1 MYRVLLVALLAANLA
16 HAEALGV
23 REIVQ
28 RAVQRNPALAS
39 ATADIGI
46 ATGAVRAADG
56 LDDFILDAGTTWTR
70 SKTAVLAGTPEQTPA
85 SDTVTLNLG
94 LTKPLP
100 SGGRIAISTNGA
112 WNRTEF
118 LSGVEDPVSSK
129 AENWSPAVNLSF
141 FHPLLFGAGRA
152 VARAQQLRTEALQD
166 VSVLAQTQ
174 VASLVVRDV
183 ISAYWELVF
192 ANADRDIR
200 RQAADAA
207 RDQLARTEANIK
219 VGKLPPSASAE
230 VKVSVAFREEDMLA
244 SERILLNRS
253 MDLRELAGMDIQAD
267 NLITPTDSLE
277 VEGEAPTF
285 DSAVATAAQRNP
297 DILLAKGRSRAAL
310 VEVEAADTRPQLDL
324 AVNGGPAGSGDNP
337 SDALDQLG
345 KFKTYNV
352 FASLTFRDAL
362 GRNALRG
369 VRDSAVA
376 GVQKAKVVSEQVER
390 QVRSQIARQ
399 LAAITEAQRRMAVM
413 QPAIGQASL
422 DLDAEKARFEVGRA
436 TNFDVLRRQQEL
448 SDTQLRFARA
458 KADYLRAEAALQAL
472 TGELLGRYGVS
483 VSGTRGPTGAP

>member
-1 MYRVLLVALLAANLA
+1 MYRALLVTLMATNLA
-16 HAEALGV
+16 HAEALSV

-28 RAVQRNPALAS
+28 RAVQRNPTLGS

-46 ATGAVRAADG
+46 ATGALRAADG
-56 LDDFILDAGTTWTR
+56 LDDFILDAGATWTR
-70 SKTAVLAGTPEQTPA
+70 AKSAVIAGQPEQQPA

-100 SGGRIAISTNGA
+100 SGGKIGLSTNGA

-118 LSGVEDPVSSK
+118 LSGVTDPVSSK
-129 AENWSPAVNLSF
+129 SENWTPGVNLSF
-141 FHPLLFGAGRA
+141 SHPLLYGAGRA
-152 VARAQQLRTEALQD
+152 VARAQQIRSQAAKD

-174 VASLVVRDV
+174 VATLVVRDV
-183 ISAYWELVF
+183 IAAYWELVF

-230 VKVSVAFREEDMLA
+230 VKVSVALREEDMLVA
-244 SERILLNRS
+244 ERILLNRS

-277 VEGEAPTF
+277 IEGEAPTF
-285 DSAVATAAQRNP
+285 DRAVATAGQRNP
-297 DILLAKGRSRAAL
+297 DVLLAKGRSRAAL
-310 VEVEAADTRPQLDL
+310 VEVDAADTRPQLDF
-324 AVNGGPAGSGDNP
+324 AVNGGPAGNADNP
-337 SDALDQLG
+337 SDALDQLS
-345 KFKTYNV
+345 KLKTYNV
-352 FASLTFRDAL
+352 FASLIFHDSL
-362 GRNALRG
+362 GRNALLG
-369 VRDSAVA
+369 VRDSALA
-376 GVQKAKVVSEQVER
+376 GVQKARVASEQVER
-390 QVRSQIARQ
+390 QVRSGIARQ
-399 LAAITEAQRRMAVM
+399 LAALTEAQRRIAVM

-422 DLDAEKARFEVGRA
+422 DLDAEKARFDVGRA

-448 SDTQLRFARA
+448 SDTQLRLARA